1 MRKLKKI
8 GENGIVIAT
17 IVTFFALTL
26 SACYFLGGAGFLT
39 SAFGLQEEDK
49 TYYFLSTADYADVT
63 IARQNADLIRVR
75 GGAGYVDLTDG
86 NRIILAVY
94 PTEKGAMS
102 VLEKTSD
109 EGLFVR
115 PITIKPIELNTK
127 DKALKKSVEEA
138 LTYFDL
144 AFDTMYK
151 LSNDLADERITIDD
165 VNVKIRT
172 LYAQIEDIKSV
183 FYAQTQD
190 CALDSI
196 TEIKLCLVTCL
207 AIIDGVEIGDMAS
220 TLSSLRRQTVQ
231 LVFCRSATKS

>member
-1 MRKLKKI
+1 
-8 GENGIVIAT
+8 
-17 IVTFFALTL
+17 
-26 SACYFLGGAGFLT
+26 
-39 SAFGLQEEDK
+39 
-49 TYYFLSTADYADVT
+49 
-63 IARQNADLIRVR
+63 
-75 GGAGYVDLTDG
+75 
-86 NRIILAVY
+86 
-94 PTEKGAMS
+94 MS

-115 PITIKPIELNTK
+115 PITIKPIELNIK
-127 DKALKKSVEEA
+127 DKALKKSVEDA